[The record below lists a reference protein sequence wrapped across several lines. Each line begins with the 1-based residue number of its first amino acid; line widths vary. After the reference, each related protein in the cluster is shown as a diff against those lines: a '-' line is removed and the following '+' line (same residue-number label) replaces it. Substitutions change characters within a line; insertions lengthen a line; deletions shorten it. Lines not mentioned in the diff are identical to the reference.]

1 MIGDTPVQLV
11 LKIRYQAN
19 DAGISLEQQ
28 DQIFRV
34 AHRQRP
40 EQQHVHNCENQSG
53 GADPMARVETMRMLQ
68 RNSCAAVLW
77 RNVSRGCPA
86 VLILKIL

>member
-53 GADPMARVETMRMLQ
+53 GADPDGHGRNDANVTAKFLRSRLMA
-68 RNSCAAVLW
+68 
-77 RNVSRGCPA
+77 
-86 VLILKIL
+86 